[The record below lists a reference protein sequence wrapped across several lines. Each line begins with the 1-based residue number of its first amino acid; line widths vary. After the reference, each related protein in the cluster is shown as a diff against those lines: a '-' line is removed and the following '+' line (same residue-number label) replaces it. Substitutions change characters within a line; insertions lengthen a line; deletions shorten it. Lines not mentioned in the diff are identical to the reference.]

1 MCADKAKEKAGNP
14 PASGNNAQPP
24 DGEFFVGGEKPRVES
39 AGKLRRLFSGTEQ
52 GKAEEK
58 PTKSAASETAPR
70 LPALKSEKADPNE
83 TAPRL
88 PALPKPSAGE
98 SAKKTYNKLESQSPA
113 ANEKVASEAE
123 PTVEPETQELSL
135 PTPANAES
143 DQSVK
148 KNNGK
153 AVRYLN
159 KESASVP
166 VTYKV
171 ISEAD
176 ALRENVHFFGERNE
190 GLSPKIERH
199 QWQMKNFKGHAFLR
213 KENMQEFAYRIT
225 EVSKDWDD
233 FRFVDPGDD
242 IEWHRSSL
250 NQAINDFNSGLAL
263 PHVDLVLEEKVMP
276 GAEPQYLIGSGMIL
290 LRADDI
296 RSAPTV
302 DLGVLYHELLHAEQD
317 VAVIR
322 RITLASALLKPNA
335 PTASDVCDEYCR
347 QTGLPA
353 DRLSIAW
360 IQSVI
365 ASSND
370 WLKRKGDEIRR
381 NKKMNS
387 VGNFDEFFAR
397 DRELTRAKELT
408 EALRERII
416 MQAHLARKH
425 TLLVYMH
432 REFTQNFEPH
442 VYVQKFATS
451 TNFRRILFGYDWID
465 ATAPKDD
472 LLKKLFDGKP
482 DLIRTVLFGTA
493 EEWQKSLAAFSQE
506 WSIDQIARLKV
517 TALTR
522 AFEQQVGHQEDPE
535 AVRKFDRRYRAATR
549 RLLLDIEDGLAE
561 QVNQKQL
568 RHYLGVEL
576 EMEANHAT
584 HLMNKLHGRD
594 RAATITSEKAEESC
608 EDFLAALNE
617 LNDQLLLKSDDL
629 PQIPVEDKG
638 QAAVVVR
645 QGFERNA
652 PDIILAKNRRVMYR
666 GEAWTIADFRADT
679 GDVILHRAEE
689 RTVDS
694 HHVYLGE
701 RQLILNETYKMRTPE
716 GRIEDGWV
724 YRGRNEDKLLM
735 YKGDAEIIEVPKL
748 SLISVNQLIANA
760 RAAHS
765 TPINVNGPRKD
776 QLPSPESI
784 LESPPAKPLVGMSW
798 SGSQVGSYMI
808 EGLIS
813 DRQFYWIYAG
823 SDQSTFRRKSSKW
836 QNRSSTSTK

>member
-1 MCADKAKEKAGNP
+1 M
-14 PASGNNAQPP
+14 
-24 DGEFFVGGEKPRVES
+24 
-39 AGKLRRLFSGTEQ
+39 
-52 GKAEEK
+52 
-58 PTKSAASETAPR
+58 
-70 LPALKSEKADPNE
+70 
-83 TAPRL
+83 
-88 PALPKPSAGE
+88 
-98 SAKKTYNKLESQSPA
+98 
-113 ANEKVASEAE
+113 
-123 PTVEPETQELSL
+123 
-135 PTPANAES
+135 
-143 DQSVK
+143 
-148 KNNGK
+148 
-153 AVRYLN
+153 
-159 KESASVP
+159 
-166 VTYKV
+166 
-171 ISEAD
+171 
-176 ALRENVHFFGERNE
+176 HFFGERNE
-190 GLSPKIERH
+190 GLSPKVERH

-322 RITLASALLKPNA
+322 RITLASALLKPNE
-335 PTASDVCDEYCR
+335 PKASDVCDEYCR

-353 DRLSIAW
+353 ERLSIAW

-365 ASSND
+365 ASSTD

-381 NKKMNS
+381 HSKKNS
-387 VGNFDEFFAR
+387 LGNFEEYFAR

-408 EALRERII
+408 EALRERIS
-416 MQAHLARKH
+416 MQHHLARKH

-482 DLIRTVLFGTA
+482 ELMRTVLFGTT

-522 AFEQQVGHQEDPE
+522 AFEQQVGHQDDPE
-535 AVRKFDRRYRAATR
+535 AVRKFDRRYREATR

-576 EMEANHAT
+576 EMEANHAS
-584 HLMNKLHGRD
+584 HLMNKLHGQD
-594 RAATITSEKAEESC
+594 RAATITSEKGEESC

-617 LNDQLLLKSDDL
+617 LNDQLSLKAGEL
-629 PQIPVEDKG
+629 PQIPVEDDG

-645 QGFERNA
+645 QGFESA
-652 PDIILAKNRRVMYR
+652 PL
-666 GEAWTIADFRADT
+666 
-679 GDVILHRAEE
+679 
-689 RTVDS
+689 
-694 HHVYLGE
+694 
-701 RQLILNETYKMRTPE
+701 
-716 GRIEDGWV
+716 
-724 YRGRNEDKLLM
+724 
-735 YKGDAEIIEVPKL
+735 
-748 SLISVNQLIANA
+748 LISFW
-760 RAAHS
+760 
-765 TPINVNGPRKD
+765 RKT
-776 QLPSPESI
+776 E
-784 LESPPAKPLVGMSW
+784 E
-798 SGSQVGSYMI
+798 
-808 EGLIS
+808 
-813 DRQFYWIYAG
+813 
-823 SDQSTFRRKSSKW
+823 
-836 QNRSSTSTK
+836 